1 MVFATQS
8 SAEKPRASAGT
19 HGDGLTV
26 RAQGQS
32 PGPLEVVEFK
42 PFKMRSPMG
51 LQKVT
56 ERTMRNEAG
65 SEIRGTG
72 PSRSEWV
79 LLLGCWLGLE
89 ERGASSYVLPLSGS
103 HRLHCQS
110 PPPAPL
116 RPPRPPLPSACPGP
130 HRLHRPRVPPRGGV
144 HLHLI
149 TSAMAPSL

>member
-1 MVFATQS
+1 MVFATRS
-8 SAEKPRASAGT
+8 SAEKPRTSAGT
-19 HGDGLTV
+19 HGDGLAV

-32 PGPLEVVEFK
+32 PGPLEVAEFK
-42 PFKMRSPMG
+42 PFKIRSPIG

-79 LLLGCWLGLE
+79 PSPANTRVWLPPGCWLGLE

-103 HRLHCQS
+103 HRLH
-110 PPPAPL
+110 
-116 RPPRPPLPSACPGP
+116 R
-130 HRLHRPRVPPRGGV
+130 
-144 HLHLI
+144 
-149 TSAMAPSL
+149 